1 MLYSREWEN
10 NFKQKYKSTIWPS
23 LAWQCHSSWRLC
35 EVWRKFRCKIINQLT
50 DLIWSLRGCVC
61 CGNVNVYHQDCVLS
75 CHLSQLLVHTIKSL
89 SQKLTESWCQQW
101 ATIPMSGMRGDWASG
116 HNFPLTLAA
125 TEVFDINNVLDNR
138 APWCL
143 SVIIRS
149 FLIFSLR
156 VVARLNCQHSAP
168 CWGVRTRQARPAI
181 TTGGYKAETTL
192 QTPLVQVE
200 FFRNQH
206 EGDLGACCKVLLDKI
221 CSIK

>member
-1 MLYSREWEN
+1 ML
-10 NFKQKYKSTIWPS
+10 
-23 LAWQCHSSWRLC
+23 WQYQCVSSRLC
-35 EVWRKFRCKIINQLT
+35 
-50 DLIWSLRGCVC
+50 
-61 CGNVNVYHQDCVLS
+61 
-75 CHLSQLLVHTIKSL
+75 SQLSFIPVIGSHHKKSL
-89 SQKLTESWCQQW
+89 TKTDWKLVPT
-101 ATIPMSGMRGDWASG
+101 MSNHSNERYERGLGQRAQLPTNSSRDW
-116 HNFPLTLAA
+116 
-125 TEVFDINNVLDNR
+125 EVFDINNVLDNR

-221 CSIK
+221 CWIK